1 MNIHWRHLLFGLTLA
16 LTITVFGLVIAYS
29 DGKQGIEGW
38 EKNSG
43 YNLSLIHISE
53 PTRL

>member
-16 LTITVFGLVIAYS
+16 LTITVFGIIVAYS
-29 DGKQGIEGW
+29 DGKGGLEGW

-43 YNLSLIHISE
+43 YINLYDLVKKDKLI
-53 PTRL
+53 